1 MIKLIINESKKQLF
15 FKEEGDNII
24 LESHEQGS
32 DGVDIANIVI
42 SGNNSYGMAEEIL
55 KNVFNVDV
63 NLSEDDPEFK
73 FNN

>member
-55 KNVFNVDV
+55 KNVFNADV